1 MQSDNPYLK
10 ALRSYGRPP
19 IFKDPRELAMK
30 IQEYFKYCMAD
41 KTWNQQNWVGK
52 DGKEVTKKI
61 KTPFTLQ
68 GLQAFIPMV
77 DSVWNDYRTK
87 GDNVEGLSAEDSKN
101 AKDFSR
107 VCMYAEKIIAGN
119 QIEGAATGMYSHQLI
134 ARLQGLTEKRDIMS
148 GGEKINVLGGVK
160 VELPEGINLSQIE
173 EAQIIEETPL
183 TIKKN
188 IA

>member
-1 MQSDNPYLK
+1 MRNDDPYLK

-19 IFKDPRELAMK
+19 IFKDPRELAVK
-30 IQEYFKYCMAD
+30 IQNYFKYCMAD
-41 KTWNQQNWVGK
+41 NTWDQQNWVGK
-52 DGKEVTKKI
+52 DGNEVIKHI

-68 GLQAFIPMV
+68 GLRAFIPLTK
-77 DSVWNDYRTK
+77 SAWNDYKSK
-87 GDNVEGLSAEDSKN
+87 GDNLEGLSPEDSKN
-101 AKDFSR
+101 AVEFSIL
-107 VCMYAEKIIAGN
+107 CAYAEEIIAR
-119 QIEGAATGMYSHQLI
+119 QQLEGAASGMYSHHLI
-134 ARLQGLTEKRDIMS
+134 GKLQGLTDRRDITS
-148 GGEKINVLGGVK
+148 DGEKINILGGVR